1 MRNRYDKTIAAC
13 FVGYIVQAVVN
24 NFVPL
29 LFLRFQRSY
38 QIPLRQIT
46 LLVTFNFVIQLMTD
60 LFFVGFVDRIGYR
73 ASMILAHCLSAG
85 GLILLTILPDILPAP
100 FAGIAISVM
109 IYAVG
114 GGLLEVLVSPVVE
127 ACPSDNKEKAMSML
141 HSFYSWGFAGVVL
154 VSTLFFYMA
163 GIENWKILTV
173 IWAVLPICNAAVFA
187 KVPIAPLIED
197 GKQGMKIA
205 ELFRNRLFWILMIM
219 MLCSGASEQAVGQ
232 WASTFAEEGLGV
244 SKTLGDLAG
253 PMAFAVLMGMSRFFY
268 GKYGDRINLDRF
280 MIYSSVIA
288 KGHIHIID
296 GREDFET
303 FQRGYQLLCTCNNR
317 KVEPLENKKTLP
329 AMYIGM
335 IVCDMKHVTAKSEF
349 PLRKPE
355 DVPFINVYEM
365 PEDTEPFDISDIIA
379 KRKKG

>member
-1 MRNRYDKTIAAC
+1 M
-13 FVGYIVQAVVN
+13 
-24 NFVPL
+24 
-29 LFLRFQRSY
+29 
-38 QIPLRQIT
+38 
-46 LLVTFNFVIQLMTD
+46 
-60 LFFVGFVDRIGYR
+60 
-73 ASMILAHCLSAG
+73 
-85 GLILLTILPDILPAP
+85 LTILPDILPAP

-280 MIYSSVIA
+280 MIYSSVLCVLSYLAIA
-288 KGHIHIID
+288 LFGIPQLSLAACALCGLSVGILWPGTIS
-296 GREDFET
+296 T
-303 FQRGYQLLCTCNNR
+303 ASVSLPRGGTTMFALLALGGDLGCTAGPTLVGMVSGALRND
-317 KVEPLENKKTLP
+317 LKTGIL
-329 AMYIGM
+329 AGVI
-335 IVCDMKHVTAKSEF
+335 F
-349 PLRKPE
+349 PLLLLAGICLCKKSKKCFADACGSSQREYFKE
-355 DVPFINVYEM
+355 EKCNG
-365 PEDTEPFDISDIIA
+365 ISVDQ
-379 KRKKG
+379 